1 MDMADMFNG
10 ATSFKQDLSKWD
22 VSNVES
28 MKGMFSNDKTFNKY
42 IGKWNVNNVTDLG
55 LVLEKLKEEIPIIP
69 IDFSK
74 EEIIV
79 PKDIP
84 KKTIYII
91 ESMEIDGEPLIGE
104 EGEVRIG
111 GFIKCE
117 KWDFGGSAPLYIFD
131 PSGFQEFYLKN
142 RRMDI
147 LTIPQNIIDIWGENR
162 AGPEK
167 IVSPYNQGKGILFK
181 CQKLNYI
188 EGSNIPIE
196 DLDPVDSSIIEL
208 TFNDVMDNNF
218 VIVGGII
225 VDNEI
230 WSNHR
235 NLFTHL
241 PYDDLTEASEKDA
254 DNFDNTRYFG
264 RCEGSVDTIT
274 FAGGIEG
281 FYFTGNYFADYMEV
295 VPEE

>member
-1 MDMADMFNG
+1 MFNG
-10 ATSFKQDLSKWD
+10 SLSFNQDLGKWD
-22 VSNVES
+22 VSNVET
-28 MKGMFSNDKTFNKY
+28 MKGMFSNDTSFNKY
-42 IGKWNVNNVTDLG
+42 IGKWDVNNVTDMGSILD
-55 LVLEKLKEEIPIIP
+55 KLKEEVPEIK
-69 IDFSK
+69 IDLKK
-74 EEIIV
+74 EEIIIV

-104 EGEVRIG
+104 EGEVRIE

-131 PSGFQEFYLKN
+131 PAGSQEFYLKTSSREMLN
-142 RRMDI
+142 
-147 LTIPQNIIDIWGENR
+147 IPQNIIDVWGENR
-162 AGPEK
+162 VGPEK

-181 CQKLNYI
+181 CKKLNYI

-196 DLDPVDSSIIEL
+196 DLDPVESSIMEL

-225 VDNEI
+225 ADNEI

-241 PYDDLTEASEKDA
+241 PYDDLTEASDEDE

-274 FAGGIEG
+274 FVGGTEG
-281 FYFTGNYFADYMEV
+281 FYFTGTYVSDYMEV